1 MYECLIVVINEVLK
15 EMFFS
20 VYFEIVKYIFL
31 YDSMLGF
38 IVEFWESLGN

>member
-1 MYECLIVVINEVLK
+1 MV
-15 EMFFS
+15 FS

-38 IVEFWESLGN
+38 IVEFWESIGN

>member
-1 MYECLIVVINEVLK
+1 
-15 EMFFS
+15 MFFS

-38 IVEFWESLGN
+38 IVESWESIGN